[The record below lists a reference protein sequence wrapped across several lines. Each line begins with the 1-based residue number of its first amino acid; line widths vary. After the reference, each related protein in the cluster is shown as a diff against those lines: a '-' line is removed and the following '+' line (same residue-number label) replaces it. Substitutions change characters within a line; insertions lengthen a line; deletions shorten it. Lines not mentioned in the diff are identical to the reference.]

1 MPSSAWC
8 PWVQG
13 GDSVVLVLGLGLSWA
28 LCILASALASAV
40 GAEHVDLQLLPLVFL
55 S

>member
-13 GDSVVLVLGLGLSWA
+13 GDSVVLVLGLG

-55 S
+55 